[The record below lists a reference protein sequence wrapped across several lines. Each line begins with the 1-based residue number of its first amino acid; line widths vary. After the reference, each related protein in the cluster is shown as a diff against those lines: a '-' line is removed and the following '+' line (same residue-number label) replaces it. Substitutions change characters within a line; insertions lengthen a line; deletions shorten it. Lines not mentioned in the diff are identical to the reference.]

1 MLLNYNGKKPKQEIL
16 KLSKKIQKRKFNI
29 NESYLIKGDN
39 FKTLSSMMETYKNK
53 IDLIYIDPPY
63 NTNRIFKS
71 STNRN
76 NTISSEENGE
86 EIKVLT
92 DNQLKM
98 DI

>member
-1 MLLNYNGKKPKQEIL
+1 
-16 KLSKKIQKRKFNI
+16 
-29 NESYLIKGDN
+29 
-39 FKTLSSMMETYKNK
+39 MMETYKNK